1 MSRVIICAN
10 QKGGVAKTTTTIN
23 LGVGLAKLGKK
34 VLLIDNDPQGSLT
47 VALGYQEPDRLEV
60 TMAKIMEW
68 VLNEEDFDL
77 EAGILHH
84 EEGVD
89 LMPAK
94 PNKIMMALMLVMYTV
109 VVFADG
115 YYFMRIQAALARAQS
130 PIKITRAT
138 SYISTAKVVLIAHI
152 VTILITMVCVVLE
165 PVFAKMLKKINTSV
179 EIEANAEIAEIDITD
194 EE

>member
-10 QKGGVAKTTTTIN
+10 QKGGVAKTTTTID

-68 VLNEEDFDL
+68 ALNEEDFDL

-115 YYFMRIQAALARAQS
+115 YYFMRIQAALTRAQS

>member
-115 YYFMRIQAALARAQS
+115 YYFMRIQAAL
-130 PIKITRAT
+130 TRA
-138 SYISTAKVVLIAHI
+138 
-152 VTILITMVCVVLE
+152 E
-165 PVFAKMLKKINTSV
+165 PFVKWRMPAGLMTELFFLQI
-179 EIEANAEIAEIDITD
+179 
-194 EE
+194 